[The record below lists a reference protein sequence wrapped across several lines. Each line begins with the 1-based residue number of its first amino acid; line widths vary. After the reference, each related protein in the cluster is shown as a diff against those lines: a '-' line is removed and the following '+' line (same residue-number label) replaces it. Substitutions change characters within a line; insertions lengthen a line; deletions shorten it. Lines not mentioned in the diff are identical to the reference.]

1 MNRKKL
7 VNSLIILAVTV
18 VFTVLV
24 ATLDKASI
32 GPYST
37 EIGFSTVNDYV
48 SGLFPFNGFL
58 YTLTKII
65 GYVSL
70 LGGGVFAIVGLYQL
84 FTRKS
89 LRKVDRLIYCLGGL
103 YAALGAVYFAFE
115 KIVINYRPILL
126 EGETYPAA
134 SYPSSHTMLATVILW
149 SVVLVIDSY
158 VKNKKTANAIK
169 LVCGIL
175 MIVNVVCRLASGVHW
190 LTDIVGGILVS
201 ATLISFFDSIAFN
214 KDTPEEKTE

>member
-1 MNRKKL
+1 M
-7 VNSLIILAVTV
+7 
-18 VFTVLV
+18 FTVLV
-24 ATLDKASI
+24 ATLDKAPI

-65 GYVSL
+65 GYVSI
-70 LGGGVFAIVGLYQL
+70 LGGGVFAIAGLYQL
-84 FTRKS
+84 ITRRS

-103 YAALGAVYFAFE
+103 YVALGAVYFAFE
-115 KIVINYRPILL
+115 KIVINYRPVLL

-190 LTDIVGGILVS
+190 LTDIVGGILIS

-214 KDTPEEKTE
+214 KDATEEKTE